1 MSNSPPPTPSKSGIG
16 PLPPWLVIVV
26 FVVVLGV
33 SWWQTHLPPPDNGPP
48 APDAAQNSKP
58 QSKESPRSKPA
69 PNATG
74 QDSRDENGL
83 EIRPI
88 EVEVADEPGGEARG
102 TKPATTRIKNQV
114 IRNQDGTVVYRG
126 TIDLQPTLDRIERGG
141 RNSHRN
147 DGSTFQNRER
157 KLPAK
162 PQGYYK
168 EYVHPTPGIGGP
180 GPQRVIV
187 GEKGDVWYT
196 ADHYKTFQRIR

>member
-1 MSNSPPPTPSKSGIG
+1 MSSNPSPTQRKPGSN
-16 PLPPWLVIVV
+16 PLPPWLVIVL
-26 FVVVLGV
+26 FVVVLAV

-48 APDAAQNSKP
+48 TPDAAQNSKP
-58 QSKESPRSKPA
+58 N

-74 QDSRDENGL
+74 QDSGEESGPV
-83 EIRPI
+83 IRPI
-88 EVEVADEPGGEARG
+88 DVEVADEPGGDTRG

-114 IRNQDGTVVYRG
+114 IRNQDGTVVFRG

-187 GEKGDVWYT
+187 GEKGDIWYT